1 MANTIQQV
9 AVLGSG
15 LMGGQIAA
23 LFASID
29 IPVLLY
35 DVDQETADE
44 NFRKITRLKP
54 PALFDP
60 AQAKFVTTCNY
71 EEDLEIIADADWV
84 IEAVVER
91 QAVKQDLYRRIEPF
105 LKPEAILST
114 NTYGLSREALSG
126 EMSPELAE
134 RFLITHFYNPPRYSH
149 LLEIV
154 PGPETRPGVVET
166 IAQFCDHKLGKGIV
180 FAKDTPNF
188 IAHRIGIFFYM
199 MSLHVARS
207 LQLSVETIDQVSGII
222 TGYNQQALCR
232 MADRVGVDTL
242 ALAARTC
249 YEHCP
254 DDEARMIFQ
263 IPDYMQAM
271 LKHKWLGQK
280 TAQGFYKREN
290 GKLLAL
296 NPDRLSYRPLE
307 KPAYESIRRA
317 RKQQSTPRKIQA
329 LIGSQDAAGQFAW
342 EILANTFIYAAN
354 RIPEIADDVLA
365 IDNAVRW
372 GLGWRLGP
380 FELWDA
386 VGFQKSAARIKA
398 QEKKLPLWI
407 EAMQLTGSNSFYR
420 QHGSDK
426 QYFDITS
433 GKIQAIPARPR
444 VLPLAFA
451 KSSDQE
457 LPGNDHASLVD
468 LGDGVLCA
476 AFHHV
481 PRPEQNFINPATLD
495 ILEAAFSYIPGKGYQ
510 ALVLANPGENF
521 SAGLDLRLLLKFCH
535 QEDWE
540 AIEMFSKRLQDI
552 GQRLRY
558 APFPVVSVPRRK
570 TSGSGLALALAAD
583 IMIVAAESYCGL
595 PESRFGLIPPGG
607 GCLRLLENAI
617 AAGEAQRSGPFPPVR
632 KAFEAIANAR
642 ISTSAL
648 EARQLGFLR
657 ERDRVVMNPDHLIY
671 EAKQAALKL
680 AEDYTPPAPREK
692 LQLPGEGGR
701 IALEVALEQRRKT
714 GRISDHD
721 FRVAQKLA
729 YVLTGGERANA
740 ASPVDEQTILDLERA
755 AFLRL
760 CQETKTR
767 DRIAHLL
774 KTGKP
779 LRN

>member
-254 DDEARMIFQ
+254 D
-263 IPDYMQAM
+263 
-271 LKHKWLGQK
+271 
-280 TAQGFYKREN
+280 
-290 GKLLAL
+290 
-296 NPDRLSYRPLE
+296 
-307 KPAYESIRRA
+307 
-317 RKQQSTPRKIQA
+317 
-329 LIGSQDAAGQFAW
+329 
-342 EILANTFIYAAN
+342 
-354 RIPEIADDVLA
+354 
-365 IDNAVRW
+365 
-372 GLGWRLGP
+372 
-380 FELWDA
+380 
-386 VGFQKSAARIKA
+386 
-398 QEKKLPLWI
+398 
-407 EAMQLTGSNSFYR
+407 
-420 QHGSDK
+420 
-426 QYFDITS
+426 
-433 GKIQAIPARPR
+433 
-444 VLPLAFA
+444 
-451 KSSDQE
+451 
-457 LPGNDHASLVD
+457 
-468 LGDGVLCA
+468 
-476 AFHHV
+476 
-481 PRPEQNFINPATLD
+481 
-495 ILEAAFSYIPGKGYQ
+495 
-510 ALVLANPGENF
+510 
-521 SAGLDLRLLLKFCH
+521 
-535 QEDWE
+535 
-540 AIEMFSKRLQDI
+540 
-552 GQRLRY
+552 
-558 APFPVVSVPRRK
+558 
-570 TSGSGLALALAAD
+570 
-583 IMIVAAESYCGL
+583 
-595 PESRFGLIPPGG
+595 
-607 GCLRLLENAI
+607 
-617 AAGEAQRSGPFPPVR
+617 
-632 KAFEAIANAR
+632 
-642 ISTSAL
+642 
-648 EARQLGFLR
+648 
-657 ERDRVVMNPDHLIY
+657 
-671 EAKQAALKL
+671 
-680 AEDYTPPAPREK
+680 
-692 LQLPGEGGR
+692 
-701 IALEVALEQRRKT
+701 
-714 GRISDHD
+714 
-721 FRVAQKLA
+721 
-729 YVLTGGERANA
+729 
-740 ASPVDEQTILDLERA
+740 
-755 AFLRL
+755 
-760 CQETKTR
+760 
-767 DRIAHLL
+767 
-774 KTGKP
+774 
-779 LRN
+779 